1 MSDFSKFIVQL
12 KQLSKYQHDISNY
25 LTTVSITI
33 DFCDSIP
40 GLSAEELME
49 LKELVSK
56 TIEKANLSKTLLRT
70 LQETV
75 GKEEFMVASTDSNN

>member
-33 DFCDSIP
+33 EFCDSIP
-40 GLSAEELME
+40 GLSDVELVE
-49 LKELVSK
+49 LKELISN
-56 TIEKANLSKTLLRT
+56 TIEKANLSKDLLRS
-70 LQETV
+70 LQVTA
-75 GKEEFMVASTDSNN
+75 GKEEFMVASTDSNY